1 MPTDDERREFLREHR
16 LAVLGTIRADGQA
29 QLSPVYYVFE
39 GEQII
44 VSTTRS
50 RAKTANVRRDSRVTL
65 CAIAEEPPFAYQTVY
80 GRGEI
85 VDEDVVETMM
95 AVGAKMLGRPLGED
109 WREPLE
115 KSARE
120 EGRVVLRIT
129 PESFSP

>member
-1 MPTDDERREFLREHR
+1 MPTDEERRDFLEKHR

-29 QLSPVYYVFE
+29 QLSPVYYLYD
-39 GEQII
+39 GQHII

-50 RAKTANVRRDSRVTL
+50 RAKAVNVRRDGRVTL
-65 CAIAEEPPFAYQTVY
+65 CALAEEPPFAYQTVY

-85 VDEDVVETMM
+85 LDEDVVDTMM
-95 AVGAKMLGRPLGED
+95 AIGAKMLGRPLGED

-115 KSARE
+115 KRARE